1 MSAFLMQVTAL
12 TINITISVSRIFKVL
27 TSFKITCTIFFYLFV
42 AVLAYTIGKC
52 KGVYFDKVAGEQMI
66 YNRE

>member
-12 TINITISVSRIFKVL
+12 TINITISVSRIFCAHV
-27 TSFKITCTIFFYLFV
+27 FIFFDIFV
-42 AVLAYTIGKC
+42 AVLAYIGKC